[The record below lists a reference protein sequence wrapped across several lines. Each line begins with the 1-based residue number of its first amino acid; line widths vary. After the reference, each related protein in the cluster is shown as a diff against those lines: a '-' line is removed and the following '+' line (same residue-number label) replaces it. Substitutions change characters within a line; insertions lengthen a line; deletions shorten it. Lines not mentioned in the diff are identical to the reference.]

1 MPADPAAAGRV
12 RAPIAARWRAI
23 DPLLPEPAAL
33 PPGCGTELILA
44 GADGPPAAVASCV
57 HWSVPPES
65 LDATWGAARRFQL
78 AARVAGPDVAGAL
91 DELLSRWHDHLAAVP
106 GAGEQDTAAVV
117 TWPSRDVSGVQ
128 ALLRHGFV
136 PLSVVAARTAD
147 RAGPAPAPGS
157 APGLRPA
164 PGDLAGTAA
173 DLAGTAA
180 DLAGTAADLAGTAA
194 EAAPGL
200 RIRRAGPADIDVVV
214 ALGLETVR
222 FDALFGG
229 VVERPQTA
237 QALRRE
243 AAGALAEAQPWVWLA
258 ERDGTAAGMAWA
270 EPPAAAGW
278 IAALTSRAPV
288 AYILLTGVAADR
300 RGQGAGAALAARAH
314 HEIAA
319 AGVAVTLLH
328 YAVPNPLSVPFW
340 SAQGYRPLWTV
351 WEARPAGTV
360 R

>member
-1 MPADPAAAGRV
+1 MTTDAAEGSRL

-33 PPGCGTELILA
+33 PAGCGTELILA
-44 GADGPPAAVASCV
+44 GADGPPAAAASCV
-57 HWSVPPES
+57 HWSVPPDS

-78 AARVAGPDVAGAL
+78 AARVAGPDVGGAL
-91 DELLSRWHDHLAAVP
+91 DELLSRWRDHLATVP
-106 GAGEQDTAAVV
+106 GADEADTAAMV
-117 TWPSRDVSGVQ
+117 TWPSRDVGGVQ

-136 PLSVVAARTAD
+136 PLSVVAARITD
-147 RAGPAPAPGS
+147 RDPAALAAAPVPAAPAAVDGAAGAAGAS
-157 APGLRPA
+157 AAGATAAGAEPGL
-164 PGDLAGTAA
+164 TV
-173 DLAGTAA
+173 
-180 DLAGTAADLAGTAA
+180 
-194 EAAPGL
+194 
-200 RIRRAGPADIDVVV
+200 RRAGPADLDAVA

-229 VVERPQTA
+229 VVERPQTP

-243 AAGALAEAQPWVWLA
+243 AAGALAEAHPWVWLA
-258 ERDGTAAGMAWA
+258 ERDGTPAGMAWA

-278 IAALTSRAPV
+278 IAPLVSRAPV
-288 AYILLTGVAADR
+288 AYILLTGVEADQ

-314 HEIAA
+314 QEIAA

-328 YAVPNPLSVPFW
+328 YALPNPLSVPFW

-351 WEARPAGTV
+351 WEARPAGTL